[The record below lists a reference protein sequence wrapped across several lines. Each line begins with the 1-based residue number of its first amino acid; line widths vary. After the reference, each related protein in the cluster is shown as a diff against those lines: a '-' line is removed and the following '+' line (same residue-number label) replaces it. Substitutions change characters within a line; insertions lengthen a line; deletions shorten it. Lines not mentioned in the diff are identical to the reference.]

1 MLPSIFSAVASAAP
15 ASAAPAS
22 AMAPMAASV
31 LDTSMALTGG
41 LVGSVTNTFPA
52 AAVATAAPR
61 ALPTLASNL
70 IQRAHFQL
78 DPTAS
83 TAAAA
88 ASEMFKDT
96 LNMAAYRRQANIP
109 SMPAVAF
116 GMSNAF

>member
-1 MLPSIFSAVASAAP
+1 MAAAP
-15 ASAAPAS
+15 MA
-22 AMAPMAASV
+22 AMAPMAAA

-96 LNMAAYRRQANIP
+96 LNMAAYRRAANMP